1 MLAETAYGKSSVR
14 LVKVSRHGD
23 RHDLKDLTVAIRF
36 EGEYDQSYTDGDNR
50 DVLPTD
56 TMKNTVY
63 ALAATTPFASRR
75 RSARVLA
82 EHFLE
87 RNPRLR
93 RVRIDLTEQAW
104 GRIAVGAREHG
115 QAFVRQSAE
124 ARTATRAGPGR
135 SDHDRRRRQ
144 GPRDPQVVPVGVRR
158 ISARRVHDPA

>member
-23 RHDLKDLTVAIRF
+23 RHDLKDLTVSIRF

-50 DVLPTD
+50 EVLPTD

-63 ALAATTPFASRR
+63 ALAATNSVGEPEAFG
-75 RSARVLA
+75 RVLA

-93 RVRIDLTEQAW
+93 RVRVDLTEQAW

-124 ARTATRAGPGR
+124 GHA
-135 SDHDRRRRQ
+135 DE
-144 GPRDPQVVPVGVRR
+144 GV
-158 ISARRVHDPA
+158 

>member
-63 ALAATTPFASRR
+63 ALAAQHPVDEPEAFGRTARASTFSSGIRDCAGFAS
-75 RSARVLA
+75 
-82 EHFLE
+82 
-87 RNPRLR
+87 
-93 RVRIDLTEQAW
+93 I
-104 GRIAVGAREHG
+104 
-115 QAFVRQSAE
+115 
-124 ARTATRAGPGR
+124 
-135 SDHDRRRRQ
+135 
-144 GPRDPQVVPVGVRR
+144 
-158 ISARRVHDPA
+158 